1 MGLHPSDV
9 LESPAAYVALQYL
22 VGGTKMREWGLE
34 ALAAKPGERILD
46 LGCGPAYYV
55 NRLGDVDYI
64 GFDTHA
70 PYIEAAK
77 KRFPRA
83 RFYCELFGAKQAEA
97 LGPFDAVFLMGLLHH
112 LEDEQVDELLGLAA
126 AHLRPGG
133 RVVALDTVVYPG
145 QSAISR
151 TLAKNDRGLRAF
163 VPVHDPALVDELWS
177 APIDS
182 THDVVLRGTPGY
194 GQPEVPLRARI
205 AARVTTQFGRT
216 IRLEV
221 GSFVVAISDR
231 SPLPIHPSFWS
242 ELGLRARDADLIVQ
256 KNFFHYRM
264 FYLATSFQHIP
275 VVSSGATSLERVKN
289 LPHRVPMHPKDRV
302 ADWRASDPIL
312 RRGRESAAVKARAQA
327 AAEA

>member
-83 RFYCELFGAKQAEA
+83 RFFCELFGAKQAEA

-151 TLAKNDRGLRAF
+151 TLAKNDRGDHVRTEQGYTRLAKRHFDAVDGRVVGDSLTCPSAGWLMTLTAPRRA
-163 VPVHDPALVDELWS
+163 A
-177 APIDS
+177 
-182 THDVVLRGTPGY
+182 
-194 GQPEVPLRARI
+194 
-205 AARVTTQFGRT
+205 
-216 IRLEV
+216 
-221 GSFVVAISDR
+221 
-231 SPLPIHPSFWS
+231 
-242 ELGLRARDADLIVQ
+242 
-256 KNFFHYRM
+256 
-264 FYLATSFQHIP
+264 
-275 VVSSGATSLERVKN
+275 
-289 LPHRVPMHPKDRV
+289 
-302 ADWRASDPIL
+302 
-312 RRGRESAAVKARAQA
+312 
-327 AAEA
+327 